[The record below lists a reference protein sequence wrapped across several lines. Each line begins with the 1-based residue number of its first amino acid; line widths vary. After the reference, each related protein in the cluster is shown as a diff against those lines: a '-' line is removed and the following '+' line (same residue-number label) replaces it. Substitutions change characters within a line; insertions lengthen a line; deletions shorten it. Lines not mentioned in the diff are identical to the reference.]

1 MSLEEII
8 KDILKTAYIYFIF
21 IELLKGGLYGF
32 IKTSYVGRYAQDFIE
47 EYEDIINTFINYGAK
62 INITILLMSMKFV

>member
-1 MSLEEII
+1 MVLTHIR
-8 KDILKTAYIYFIF
+8 TTQ
-21 IELLKGGLYGF
+21 KGWLYGF